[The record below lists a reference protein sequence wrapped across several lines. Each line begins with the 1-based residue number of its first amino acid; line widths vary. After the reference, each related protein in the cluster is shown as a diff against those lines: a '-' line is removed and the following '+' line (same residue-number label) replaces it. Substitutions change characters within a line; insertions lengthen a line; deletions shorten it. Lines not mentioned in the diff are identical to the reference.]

1 MFEPTLRG
9 AARASALAAIILG
22 GTLSSQV
29 AAQEKYPSRPID
41 VIVTFGA
48 GGGADLM
55 GRKFSQFAEPLLG
68 VALPVANVSGA
79 SGNAGLTR
87 LLTDASDGYSVAT
100 LIALSVSAWAAGIG
114 NHNPDEFAYVG
125 MMQSSPSMLFVNK
138 DSPFKTY
145 KDLADFATANPGKLR
160 CATSG
165 YGTMDDITLK
175 YLATKGV
182 KIVNVPFG
190 KPAERY
196 ASTVGGHTDLIY
208 EEPGDVAQFLKS
220 GDLRPLIV
228 FDEARHASFPD
239 VSNSKEL
246 GLEINDLP
254 NFRTIAVSAKTPA
267 DRVAVLNAAANKILA
282 SDEWKKFCESTY
294 TCTKALSPD
303 ETKARVVA
311 FYKTVKGYLDKFP
324 TTAEEKAASKK
335 KK

>member
-1 MFEPTLRG
+1 MAMRSAQRPLTAILTAALAG
-9 AARASALAAIILG
+9 AAFAAPA
-22 GTLSSQV
+22 V
-29 AAQEKYPSRPID
+29 AQDKYPSRPID
-41 VIVTFGA
+41 VIVTFGP

-55 GRKFSQFAEPLLG
+55 GRKFAQLAEPLLG
-68 VALPVANVSGA
+68 VAMPVANISGA

-87 LLTDASDGYSVAT
+87 LLTDAPDGHSVAT

-114 NHNPDEFAYVG
+114 NHNPDQFAYVG

-138 DSPFKTY
+138 DSPFKTF
-145 KDLADFATANPGKLR
+145 KDLEEHAKANPGKLR

-175 YLATKGV
+175 YLATKGI

-196 ASTVGGHTDLIY
+196 ASAVGGHTDLIY

-220 GDLRPLIV
+220 GDLRPIVV
-228 FDEARHASFPD
+228 FDETRHESFKD
-239 VSNSKEL
+239 VVTSKEL

-254 NFRTIAVSAKTPA
+254 NFRTIAVSAKTDPA
-267 DRVAVLNAAANKILA
+267 QVAVLSAATAKVLA
-282 SDEWKKFCESTY
+282 SPEWKEYCTTTY
-294 TCTKALSPD
+294 TCTKALSPE
-303 ETKARVVA
+303 ETKTTVKK
-311 FYKTVKGYLDKFP
+311 FYETVKGYLEKFP

-335 KK
+335 K

>member
-1 MFEPTLRG
+1 MAMRSAQRPLMAILTAALAG
-9 AARASALAAIILG
+9 AAFAAPA
-22 GTLSSQV
+22 V
-29 AAQEKYPSRPID
+29 AQDKYPSRPID
-41 VIVTFGA
+41 VIVTFGP

-55 GRKFSQFAEPLLG
+55 GRKFAQLAEPLLG
-68 VALPVANVSGA
+68 VAMPVANISGA

-87 LLTDASDGYSVAT
+87 LLTDAPDGHSVAT

-114 NHNPDEFAYVG
+114 NHNPDQFAYVG

-138 DSPFKTY
+138 DSPFKTF
-145 KDLADFATANPGKLR
+145 KDLEEHAKANPGKLR

-175 YLATKGV
+175 YLATKGI

-196 ASTVGGHTDLIY
+196 ASAVGGHTDLIY

-220 GDLRPLIV
+220 GDLRPIVV
-228 FDEARHASFPD
+228 FDETRHESFKD
-239 VSNSKEL
+239 VVTSKEL

-254 NFRTIAVSAKTPA
+254 NFRTIAVSAKTDPA
-267 DRVAVLNAAANKILA
+267 HVAVLSAATAKVLA
-282 SDEWKKFCESTY
+282 SPEWKEYCTSTY
-294 TCTKALSPD
+294 TCTKALSPE
-303 ETKARVVA
+303 ETKTTVKK
-311 FYKTVKGYLDKFP
+311 FYETVKGYLEKFP

-335 KK
+335 K

>member
-1 MFEPTLRG
+1 MLRRSLREAACASTL
-9 AARASALAAIILG
+9 ALLVLG
-22 GTLSSQV
+22 GV
-29 AAQEKYPSRPID
+29 ATQAAADEKYPSRPID
-41 VIVTFGA
+41 MIVTFGP

-55 GRKFSQFAEPLLG
+55 GRKFAQLAEPILG
-68 VALPVANVSGA
+68 VPLPVANVSGA

-87 LLTDASDGYSVAT
+87 LLTDSSDGYSAAT

-125 MMQSSPSMLFVNK
+125 MMQSSPSMLFVRK
-138 DSPFKTY
+138 DSPFKSY
-145 KDLADFATANPGKLR
+145 KDLAEFAKANPGKLR

-196 ASTVGGHTDLIY
+196 ASAVGGHTDMIY

-228 FDEARHASFPD
+228 FDEKSHESFPD
-239 VSNSKEL
+239 IETSKEN

-254 NFRTIAVSAKTPA
+254 NFRTIAVSSKTPA
-267 DRVAVLNAAANKILA
+267 DRVAVLNEAANKILA
-282 SDEWKKFCESTY
+282 SPEWKEFCEGTY
-294 TCTKALSPD
+294 TCTKPLSPE
-303 ETKARVVA
+303 ETKETVA
-311 FYKTVKGYLDKFP
+311 KFYQTVKSYLERFP
-324 TTAEEKAASKK
+324 TTAEEKSASKK
-335 KK
+335 K

>member
-1 MFEPTLRG
+1 MGTVTKRWL
-9 AARASALAAIILG
+9 ASAAAVAVFA
-22 GTLSSQV
+22 GTALSV
-29 AAQEKYPSRPID
+29 GTATAQEKYPSRPID
-41 VIVTFGA
+41 VIVTFGP

-55 GRKFSQFAEPLLG
+55 GRKFAQFAEPLLG
-68 VALPVANVSGA
+68 VSMPVANIAGA

-87 LLTDASDGYSVAT
+87 LLTDAPDGHSVGT

-114 NHNPDEFAYVG
+114 THTPDKFAYIG
-125 MMQSSPSMLFVNK
+125 MMQSSPSMIFVNK
-138 DSPFKTY
+138 DSPFKTFD
-145 KDLADFATANPGKLR
+145 DLVAHAKANPGKLR

-196 ASTVGGHTDLIY
+196 ASAVGGHTDMIY

-228 FDEARHASFPD
+228 FDEERHASFPD
-239 VSNSKEL
+239 APSSKEK

-254 NFRTIAVSAKTPA
+254 NF
-267 DRVAVLNAAANKILA
+267 
-282 SDEWKKFCESTY
+282 
-294 TCTKALSPD
+294 
-303 ETKARVVA
+303 
-311 FYKTVKGYLDKFP
+311 
-324 TTAEEKAASKK
+324 
-335 KK
+335 